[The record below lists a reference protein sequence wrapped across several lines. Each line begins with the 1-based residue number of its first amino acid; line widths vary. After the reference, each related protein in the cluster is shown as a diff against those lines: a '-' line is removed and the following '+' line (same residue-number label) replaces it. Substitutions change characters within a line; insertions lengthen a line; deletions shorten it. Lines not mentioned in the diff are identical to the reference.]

1 MSSEP
6 AIACALPDAPAALE
20 VLERL
25 DREQHVAARAWKRST
40 SAAISSSVV
49 PRASRRWIA
58 CESIAIASDAVIVS
72 TTRTLSPP
80 ISCAASS
87 ALWNV
92 PETFAE
98 TWSE

>member
-1 MSSEP
+1 MKSTSQ
-6 AIACALPDAPAALE
+6 C
-20 VLERL
+20 
-25 DREQHVAARAWKRST
+25 AWKRSINVE
-40 SAAISSSVV
+40 ISSSVV

-58 CESIAIASDAVIVS
+58 WESIAMASEAVIVS

-92 PETFAE
+92 PETFDE